1 MLWSLIKVIIFVL
14 VVAALALGAS
24 YLMEADGGLRLDF
37 GSVELNLGPLQAAI
51 ALVLLVV
58 VVWLL
63 LKLLGFLGALW
74 RFLKGDETALSRHF
88 SRNRQRKGFEALA
101 EGMMALA
108 AGEGRVAMDKASRAG
123 RYLDRPEL
131 TNLVAAQGAEMAG
144 DHRRA
149 ELCYRELLTDERTRF
164 VGIRGLMQ
172 QRLAAGD
179 TDTALKLAERAYAL
193 RPRHGETHDTLLR
206 LQTQRGDWAAA
217 RRTLQAKLKAGGLP
231 RDVHR
236 RRDAVLALSE
246 AKGSHS
252 EGGEAD
258 AQVAA
263 LEANRLSP
271 DLVPAAV
278 AAARAYVAQE
288 RPRYAARVIRRAWE
302 AQPHPD
308 LAAAFADI
316 RPDETPAQRIKRFR
330 ALTEVHPDHPETR
343 MLKAELA
350 LAAED
355 FPGARRS
362 LGDLVAEHPTARA
375 LTLMAAIER
384 GEGASDAVV
393 RAWLARA
400 VTAPRGPQWVCSN
413 CHNIHGDW
421 VPICENCGAFDSLT
435 WTEPPQAE
443 TPMPGTGMLPL
454 LVGDP
459 AAASEEAVARDDP
472 APPSPAAEAEPAERA
487 ATPSDLDDPP
497 DPAPEAPARAAPD
510 PAPADPPPADP
521 SPASPAPRN
530 APSATASDDAPRE
543 APVSWAGRVA
553 GPRKPSGRPAEPHVV
568 VVQDAPS
575 KE

>member
-1 MLWSLIKVIIFVL
+1 MLWSLIKVIFFVV

-24 YLMEADGGLRLDF
+24 YLMEAEGGLVLNFF
-37 GSVELNLGPLQAAI
+37 GIRELSLSPIQIAI
-51 ALVLLVV
+51 ALILLIVA
-58 VVWLL
+58 VWLL
-63 LKLLGFLGALW
+63 LKILSFLGALW
-74 RFLKGDETALSRHF
+74 RFLKGDETAISRHF
-88 SRNRQRKGFEALA
+88 SRGRQRKGFEALA

-108 AGEGRVAMDKASRAG
+108 AGEGRVAMDKAARAE

-131 TNLVAAQGAEMAG
+131 TNLIAAQGAEMAG
-144 DHRRA
+144 DRRRA
-149 ELCYRELLTDERTRF
+149 ELCYRALLTDERTRF

-206 LQTQRGDWAAA
+206 LQTQRGDWGAA

-246 AKGSHS
+246 ATGPRS
-252 EGGEAD
+252 EATEAQ
-258 AQVAA
+258 AQEAA
-263 LEANRLSP
+263 IEANRLSP

-278 AAARAYVAQE
+278 AAARAHIAQG
-288 RPRYAARVIRRAWE
+288 RPKLAARAIRRAWE

-316 RPDETPAQRIKRFR
+316 QPDETPAQRIKRFR
-330 ALTEVHPDHPETR
+330 ALTEVRPDDAETR
-343 MLKAELA
+343 MLRAELA

-355 FPGARRS
+355 FPAARRS
-362 LGDLVAEHPTARA
+362 LGDLATEHPTARS

-421 VPICENCGAFDSLT
+421 APICDNCGAFDTLA
-435 WTEPPQAE
+435 WTEPPHAE
-443 TPMPGTGMLPL
+443 THMPGTGMLPL
-454 LVGDP
+454 LASDPGTASGPVAGDEEAAPTHAADQEDVSDRPSSGSGSASSVTSGPATTDAPHAGGTSPTTASRSASADP
-459 AAASEEAVARDDP
+459 AVGASAGGPNDG
-472 APPSPAAEAEPAERA
+472 S
-487 ATPSDLDDPP
+487 
-497 DPAPEAPARAAPD
+497 
-510 PAPADPPPADP
+510 
-521 SPASPAPRN
+521 
-530 APSATASDDAPRE
+530 RE

-553 GPRKPSGRPAEPHVV
+553 GPRAPSDRPGEPRVV
-568 VVQDAPS
+568 VVQDAPR
-575 KE
+575 KD